1 MSLEIPANLDRRP
14 FIGTFTILSTYG
26 NCPHQMFRRYIAKDQ
41 PYVETPEMAWG
52 NAVHSAFEHRVGGH
66 KPLPFNMQDWEEF
79 AQPFD
84 NKGAVVEQKLGIN
97 AQGCSVGFWDGSVWF
112 RGKADLA
119 IVQGD
124 TAYINDWKTGKSA
137 YEDPFELETN
147 AVLLHAKHPGL
158 KRIMGSYTWLKEKRV
173 SQMYDLSNTTQTWA
187 TMCRLMA
194 EILERKKTGEFEK
207 KKSGL
212 CGWCSVEDCDNHYV
226 ARPK

>member
-14 FIGTFTILSTYG
+14 FIGTYSILNAYK
-26 NCPHQMFRRYIAKDQ
+26 NCPHQMFRRYVKKDQ
-41 PYVETPEMAWG
+41 PFVETVEMKWG
-52 NAVHSAFEHRVGGH
+52 NEVHTAFELRVQGG
-66 KPLPFNMQDWEEF
+66 KPLPQSMEQWETF
-79 AQPFD
+79 ARPFD
-84 NKGAVVEQKLGIN
+84 GQQAVVEQKLGIN
-97 AQGCSVGFWDGSVWF
+97 TQGRSVGFWDDSVWF

-158 KRIMGSYTWLKEKRV
+158 KRIMGSYTWLKEKRI
-173 SQMYDLSNTTQTWA
+173 SQMYNLSNTTQTWG

-212 CGWCSVEDCDNHYV
+212 CGYCSVEDCENHYV
-226 ARPK
+226 AKK